1 MIDNYKRSFLIGKCL
16 NRLWK
21 VKEKMKQTVFKQ
33 PFPLRT
39 PLHLYIRIQDFVFS
53 GTCTHFSATTNN
65 NAIATKTWTIPEG
78 STTKRVQQR
87 RSFIVGDGTSI
98 NYLCKSGIFLFA
110 SGFVKVLIEKDV
122 WCSFD
127 SSAAVSNAIVSRL
140 QQSRGQVV
148 VKEADEEDQ
157 ICNREKMLQLQG
169 K

>member
-1 MIDNYKRSFLIGKCL
+1 MIDHYKRSFLIGKCF

-21 VKEKMKQTVFKQ
+21 VKETMKQAVFKQ
-33 PFPLRT
+33 PFPLRSRL
-39 PLHLYIRIQDFVFS
+39 PLYIWIQDFVFS
-53 GTCTHFSATTNN
+53 ATCTHFNANNN
-65 NAIATKTWTIPEG
+65 NANNKTWTLPGG

-87 RSFIVGDGTSI
+87 RAFNVGDGTSV

-110 SGFVKVLIEKDV
+110 SGSVKVLLEKDV

-127 SSAAVSNAIVSRL
+127 SSAAENKAIVSRL

-148 VKEADEEDQ
+148 VKEANEEDKL
-157 ICNREKMLQLQG
+157 CSREKMLQLQG